1 MYTVYMYKQDHF
13 LSDIIPYWSFLQLH
27 FLFSL
32 TRLGLIA
39 PPTLDLHSDGSK
51 KNKLLVLASVEAKL

>member
-1 MYTVYMYKQDHF
+1 MTIF
-13 LSDIIPYWSFLQLH
+13 FPLSLLVGASYSSTFFFPLAH
-27 FLFSL
+27 V
-32 TRLGLIA
+32 A